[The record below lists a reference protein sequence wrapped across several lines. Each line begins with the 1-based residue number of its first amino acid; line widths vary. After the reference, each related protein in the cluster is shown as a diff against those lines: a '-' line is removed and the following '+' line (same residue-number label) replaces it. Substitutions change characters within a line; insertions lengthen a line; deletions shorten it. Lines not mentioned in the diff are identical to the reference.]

1 MLRKGSKNRIITISG
16 LVLLA
21 VGIAV
26 AVLLYSLR
34 YRELWYWYDFTR
46 TELALLE
53 QKIAAIP
60 QRWLF
65 IVAVLFLF
73 FVKCFIP
80 IYLTSSVCFLTG
92 LVLPMYLAIPVN
104 ILGMI
109 IMLSVK
115 YYWGYRFGAGT
126 ARKIIGKSER
136 LKNLI
141 EHDGK
146 GNPSL
151 LVMIRLIPGFSINTV
166 SSVYGSMKFGYWNF
180 IILSIIGFMPR
191 LISFTFVGR
200 NAYDPLSPGFLVP
213 IMLLCFA
220 TGLTLLSIN
229 GIILL
234 VEKIVN
240 KTKKDVNNDRKDEN
254 KNG

>member
-21 VGIAV
+21 SGIAV

-141 EHDGK
+141 E
-146 GNPSL
+146 L
-151 LVMIRLIPGFSINTV
+151 TPGFSINTV